1 MDGEELEVAGGGPGQ
16 GNDGASDFAQ
26 RFREKYTQR
35 FGTAGEKYCGDS
47 KFWGGSGN
55 EVAQASGPASSGT
68 VAGGPES
75 VQIVA
80 QSQGGSFAL
89 ERLGPAGP
97 DGSVGAPSQA
107 EASGLAWVA
116 FGSALAPGKASGP
129 ASAPSKAESS
139 GFEGA
144 AGATHAAEDS
154 VHGKGDSVQEA
165 ASTATG
171 SGCSWL
177 LEKGESSKLKAADY
191 EPPPTK
197 RRKVPPSFKIA
208 SMFGGC
214 KER

>member
-26 RFREKYTQR
+26 KVREKYTQR
-35 FGTAGEKYCGDS
+35 FGTAGEKYCEDS
-47 KFWGGSGN
+47 KFSGGSGN
-55 EVAQASGPASSGT
+55 EVSQASGPASSGT

-80 QSQGGSFAL
+80 QSEGGSFAL
-89 ERLGPAGP
+89 ERPGLAGP
-97 DGSVGAPSQA
+97 DGSVGAPSEA
-107 EASGLAWVA
+107 EAYGLAWVA

-139 GFEGA
+139 GFGGA

-171 SGCSWL
+171 SGCGWL
-177 LEKGESSKLKAADY
+177 LEKGESSKQKAADS
-191 EPPPTK
+191 EPAPTK
-197 RRKVPPSFKIA
+197 KLK
-208 SMFGGC
+208 
-214 KER
+214 